1 MLFRGHPKVVQQS
14 PMSAPIRSP
23 DRSLDRVLR
32 STSREASG
40 DTPKS
45 NPRYFQEGSLK
56 SFREGSLM
64 RFREGSMRSFRELSR
79 GSKIH
84 SKHPKKRQHPPRSI
98 PRHSRRTR
106 ASELEREP
114 YPPPQGERHTSRGVW
129 RLAGRKS
136 RKHKESRPAGGK
148 KGAGRVEKGTGEDE
162 QAVERWPQEDRKVGA
177 QVLGNKKLP
186 IAKSYRELSVAG
198 TGFEPA
204 TSGVC
209 ISF

>member
-114 YPPPQGERHTSRGVW
+114 YPPPRASATRAEGFGGWRDARAGNIKKAARQAARRGQE
-129 RLAGRKS
+129 
-136 RKHKESRPAGGK
+136 ESRRAQ
-148 KGAGRVEKGTGEDE
+148 EKMS
-162 QAVERWPQEDRKVGA
+162 RR
-177 QVLGNKKLP
+177 
-186 IAKSYRELSVAG
+186 
-198 TGFEPA
+198 
-204 TSGVC
+204 
-209 ISF
+209 